1 MRESERQ
8 KSQREPVVSSSCLR
22 RSLSTHSRAQRC
34 STTPLSE
41 QDLSSPRASQPVP
54 LLPLQLTGLLQEH
67 RGTSHWMLAPKT
79 VVDVIISNQVSLSK
93 HTEQPMD
100 LSVTQRLLHPGPD
113 SAMLA
118 PRPHFILGPLTSQHC
133 AQFSQQHLQYNIDQR
148 QKEMEEEK
156 REELHQLIRK
166 SKNEQSA
173 VASPLV
179 KQKLREHIIMK
190 SQPTHDRV
198 TPSHSSPTSGYRLP
212 VPDMSLKLQP
222 PPCDQRK
229 DLALRRTV
237 SEPTLKLKIKKLIST
252 RPNPLRRKSS
262 APPAVKHRTETLD
275 SSPSS
280 TPASGCSS
288 PNDSLHL
295 ENGALPLA
303 HEAQGLLLKDGH
315 LASFTMPPNPTA
327 MPNITA
333 GLPAQADLRVAR
345 PLAVSAL
352 NQLYLPL
359 EGNSPALAQRLQPVL
374 VLEPHT
380 GLVHS
385 QLVSFHGLSSSPLQQ
400 QPHLSSPSR
409 REGVV
414 TLPSHRP
421 VERTRSEPPPYSHSP
436 LSLHGSHHSHI
447 PHQLLQHYHKGGL
460 ERFKQNAHLSK
471 LTSKSIEKPR
481 LTQIPSE
488 DMDLE
493 EIGSGSGSGPGSV
506 CSSEPGSEDGYRR
519 RPSTASTDSVY
530 GTESSTSSWE
540 SLIEPSHSHS
550 QRHVILRPGLQLD
563 PLTMPALIWPHQPLV
578 RTRSSPAS
586 TSLPPSN
593 PPTTIPSLSLS
604 SPTADAQLRFTT
616 GLVYDAQMQKHQCA
630 CGDNSRHP
638 EHAGRVQSI
647 WSRLHERGLR
657 NHCERIRSRKATREE
672 LQSVHSEKHVLLFGT
687 GSVNPLK
694 LDNRKLAGTLSQRIF
709 VTLPCGGVG
718 VDNDTIW
725 NEVHTSVASR
735 IAAGCVT
742 DLALKVA
749 QRELKNGFAVVR
761 PPGHHATHSLPLGFC
776 FFNSVAIAAKQLQHK
791 LSVSKILIVDWDV
804 HHGNGTQEAFYTD
817 PSVLYISLHRY
828 DDGNFF
834 PGSGNPSEVGA
845 GAGEGFT
852 VNVGWTGGLNP
863 PMGDAEYL
871 AAFRAVV
878 MPIAH
883 EFSPDVVLVSAGF
896 DAVEG
901 HSSLLGG
908 YKVTAKCFGFLTRQ
922 LMSLAGGRVVLAL
935 EGGHDLKAICDA
947 SEACVS
953 ALLGMEVEPLSQS
966 VLDQKPCE
974 NAVQSLRRVIH
985 FQGEYWQSV
994 KDSATT
1000 VDLSYL
1006 QAQRRRL
1013 RRDSDS
1019 EAVSAI
1025 ASLSMGSLTSDRNS
1039 QRTVILSEA
1048 RVS

>member
-1 MRESERQ
+1 
-8 KSQREPVVSSSCLR
+8 
-22 RSLSTHSRAQRC
+22 
-34 STTPLSE
+34 
-41 QDLSSPRASQPVP
+41 
-54 LLPLQLTGLLQEH
+54 
-67 RGTSHWMLAPKT
+67 
-79 VVDVIISNQVSLSK
+79 
-93 HTEQPMD
+93 MD
-100 LSVTQRLLHPGPD
+100 LSVTQRLLHPGLD

-118 PRPHFILGPLTSQHC
+118 PRPPFFLGPQHC
-133 AQFSQQHLQYNIDQR
+133 SQFSPQHLQYNIEQR
-148 QKEMEEEK
+148 QREMEQEK
-156 REELHQLIRK
+156 REGLQQLTRK

-179 KQKLREHIIMK
+179 RQKLREHIIMK

-198 TPSHSSPTSGYRLP
+198 TPNHSSPTPGYRLP
-212 VPDMSLKLQP
+212 DMSPKSSA
-222 PPCDQRK
+222 CEERK

-237 SEPTLKLKIKKLIST
+237 SEPTLKWKIKKFIST
-252 RPNPLRRKSS
+252 RPNPLRRKIS

-280 TPASGCSS
+280 SSTPASGCSS
-288 PNDSLHL
+288 PNDSLHS
-295 ENGALPLA
+295 ENGHLPVA
-303 HEAQGLLLKDGH
+303 HEAQRLLAH
-315 LASFTMPPNPTA
+315 FTLPSNPTA

-333 GLPAQADLRVAR
+333 GLPAQADLRLAR
-345 PLAVSAL
+345 PLAISAL
-352 NQLYLPL
+352 HQVYLPL
-359 EGNSPALAQRLQPVL
+359 DGSSSSLGQHLQPVL
-374 VLEPHT
+374 ILEPHT
-380 GLVHS
+380 GLVHT
-385 QLVSFHGLSSSPLQQ
+385 QLVSLHGLSSIPLQQQ
-400 QPHLSSPSR
+400 QPHLSSPTR

-414 TLPSHRP
+414 TLSSHRP
-421 VERTRSEPPPYSHSP
+421 LERTRSEPPPYSHSNI
-436 LSLHGSHHSHI
+436 SLHANRHSHI
-447 PHQLLQHYHKGGL
+447 QHQLIQQYHKSGL

-471 LTSKSIEKPR
+471 
-481 LTQIPSE
+481 IPSE

-506 CSSEPGSEDGYRR
+506 CDSEPGSVCEDGYRR
-519 RPSTASTDSVY
+519 RQSTASTDSVY
-530 GTESSTSSWE
+530 GTESNTSSRD
-540 SLIEPSHSHS
+540 SLIEISHSLN
-550 QRHVILRPGLQLD
+550 QRQVILRSGLQLD
-563 PLTMPALIWPHQPLV
+563 TLGGPALIWPHQPLV
-578 RTRSSPAS
+578 RTQSSPAS
-586 TSLPPSN
+586 TSLHPP
-593 PPTTIPSLSLS
+593 PPHSATTIPSLSLS
-604 SPTADAQLRFTT
+604 SPAADVQLRFTT
-616 GLVYDAQMQKHQCA
+616 GLVYDAQMQKHQCT

-657 NHCERIRSRKATREE
+657 SQCERIRSRKATLEE

-687 GSVNPLK
+687 NPLNRLK
-694 LDNRKLAGTLSQRIF
+694 LDNRKLAGILSQRIF
-709 VTLPCGGVG
+709 VMLPCGGVG
-718 VDNDTIW
+718 VDIDTVW
-725 NEVHTSVASR
+725 NELHTSVASR

-749 QRELKNGFAVVR
+749 QGELKNGFAVVR
-761 PPGHHATHSLPLGFC
+761 PPGHHANHSSPLGFC

-791 LSVSKILIVDWDV
+791 LNVSKILIVDWDV
-804 HHGNGTQEAFYTD
+804 HHGNGTQEAFYND
-817 PSVLYISLHRY
+817 PGVLYISLHRY

-834 PGSGNPSEVGA
+834 PGSGHPSEVGA
-845 GAGEGFT
+845 GAGEGFN

-901 HSSLLGG
+901 HLSSLGG

-974 NAVQSLRRVIH
+974 NAVKSLQRVIQV
-985 FQGEYWQSV
+985 QGEYWQSV
-994 KDSATT
+994 KDSAAT

-1019 EAVSAI
+1019 EAIIAI
-1025 ASLSMGSLTSDRNS
+1025 ASLSMGAVASDNEQPEKLTEKDDSL
-1039 QRTVILSEA
+1039 
-1048 RVS
+1048 

>member
-1 MRESERQ
+1 
-8 KSQREPVVSSSCLR
+8 
-22 RSLSTHSRAQRC
+22 
-34 STTPLSE
+34 
-41 QDLSSPRASQPVP
+41 
-54 LLPLQLTGLLQEH
+54 
-67 RGTSHWMLAPKT
+67 
-79 VVDVIISNQVSLSK
+79 
-93 HTEQPMD
+93 MD

-113 SAMLA
+113 LAMLA
-118 PRPHFILGPLTSQHC
+118 PHPHFFLTTQHC
-133 AQFSQQHLQYNIDQR
+133 SQFSQQDLQYNIEQR
-148 QKEMEEEK
+148 QREMEEEK
-156 REELHQLIRK
+156 REELQQLTRK
-166 SKNEQSA
+166 SKNERSA

-190 SQPTHDRV
+190 SHPAHDRV
-198 TPSHSSPTSGYRLP
+198 TPTHRSSTPGYRLP
-212 VPDMSLKLQP
+212 VPDMSPKPQP
-222 PPCDQRK
+222 TPCDQRK

-237 SEPTLKLKIKKLIST
+237 SEPTLKWKLKKHITT
-252 RPNPLRRKSS
+252 RPNPLQRKIS

-280 TPASGCSS
+280 SSTPASGCSS
-288 PNDSLHL
+288 PSDSLHL
-295 ENGALPLA
+295 DNGTLPLA
-303 HEAQGLLLKDGH
+303 HEAQRLLLKDGN
-315 LASFTMPPNPTA
+315 LASFTLPPSPTA

-333 GLPAQADLRVAR
+333 GLPAQADLQVAK

-359 EGNSPALAQRLQPVL
+359 DGSSPALAQRLQPL
-374 VLEPHT
+374 LILEPHT
-380 GLVHS
+380 GLMHS
-385 QLVSFHGLSSSPLQQ
+385 QFVSLHGLTSIPQP
-400 QPHLSSPSR
+400 QPHLSSKSI
-409 REGVV
+409 REGVIS
-414 TLPSHRP
+414 LPSHRP

-436 LSLHGSHHSHI
+436 LTLHTSHHS
-447 PHQLLQHYHKGGL
+447 PTQHQQLQQYHKSGL
-460 ERFKQNAHLSK
+460 ERLKLNAHPSK
-471 LTSKSIEKPR
+471 TSKSIEKPR
-481 LTQIPSE
+481 LTQILSE

-493 EIGSGSGSGPGSV
+493 EKGSGSGSGPGSV
-506 CSSEPGSEDGYRR
+506 CSSEQGSVCEDGYRR
-519 RPSTASTDSVY
+519 RQSTASTDSVY
-530 GTESSTSSWE
+530 STESTTSSRE
-540 SLIEPSHSHS
+540 SLIEPSHSLS
-550 QRHVILRPGLQLD
+550 QRHMILRPGLQLD
-563 PLTMPALIWPHQPLV
+563 PLSMPALIWSHQPLV

-586 TSLPPSN
+586 TSLPPPH
-593 PPTTIPSLSLS
+593 PPTIPSLSLS
-604 SPTADAQLRFTT
+604 SPAADVQLRFTT
-616 GLVYDAQMQKHQCA
+616 GLVYDAQMHKHQCT

-657 NHCERIRSRKATREE
+657 NQCERIRSRKATLEE

-687 GSVNPLK
+687 NPLNRLK
-694 LDNRKLAGTLSQRIF
+694 LDNRKLAGILSQRFF
-709 VTLPCGGVG
+709 VMLPCGGVG
-718 VDNDTIW
+718 VDIDTIW
-725 NEVHTSVASR
+725 NELHTSAAAR

-761 PPGHHATHSLPLGFC
+761 PPGHHATHSSPSGFC

-791 LSVSKILIVDWDV
+791 LNVSKILIVDWDV
-804 HHGNGTQEAFYTD
+804 HHGNGTQEAFYND

-834 PGSGNPSEVGA
+834 PGGGHPSEVGM
-845 GAGEGFT
+845 GAGEGFN
-852 VNVGWTGGLNP
+852 VNVAWTGGLNP

-901 HSSLLGG
+901 HSASLGG

-974 NAVQSLRRVIH
+974 NAIRSLQRVIQI
-985 FQGEYWQSV
+985 QGEYWQSV
-994 KDSATT
+994 KDSAGT

-1025 ASLSMGSLTSDRNS
+1025 ASLTMGSLVSDKHIQKN
-1039 QRTVILSEA
+1039 
-1048 RVS
+1048 

>member
-1 MRESERQ
+1 
-8 KSQREPVVSSSCLR
+8 
-22 RSLSTHSRAQRC
+22 
-34 STTPLSE
+34 
-41 QDLSSPRASQPVP
+41 
-54 LLPLQLTGLLQEH
+54 
-67 RGTSHWMLAPKT
+67 
-79 VVDVIISNQVSLSK
+79 
-93 HTEQPMD
+93 MD
-100 LSVTQRLLHPGPD
+100 LSVTHRLLHPGPE

-118 PRPHFILGPLTSQHC
+118 PRPPFFLGPLTAQNCS
-133 AQFSQQHLQYNIDQR
+133 QFSQQHLQYNMEQR
-148 QKEMEEEK
+148 KREMEEEQ
-156 REELHQLIRK
+156 REELQQLIRK
-166 SKNEQSA
+166 KRPVQSA

-179 KQKLREHIIMK
+179 KQRLREHIIMK

-198 TPSHSSPTSGYRLP
+198 APSRNSPVLGYGLP
-212 VPDMSLKLQP
+212 VSDLSPKPQP
-222 PPCDQRK
+222 TPCDQRK

-237 SEPTLKLKIKKLIST
+237 SEPTLKWKLKKLIAT
-252 RPNPLRRKSS
+252 RPNPLQRKIS

-280 TPASGCSS
+280 SSNPASGCSS
-288 PNDSLHL
+288 PNDSLHSD
-295 ENGALPLA
+295 NGTLSLAQESQRLLMKDLA
-303 HEAQGLLLKDGH
+303 H
-315 LASFTMPPNPTA
+315 FTSPPNHTA

-333 GLPAQADLRVAR
+333 GLPAPPDLRLAR

-352 NQLYLPL
+352 HQVFLPL
-359 EGNSPALAQRLQPVL
+359 EGSSPALAQGLQPVL

-380 GLVHS
+380 GLVRT
-385 QLVSFHGLSSSPLQQ
+385 QLVSLPGLCPVPLQHHQPRLSST
-400 QPHLSSPSR
+400 SR
-409 REGVV
+409 REAS
-414 TLPSHRP
+414 LHSHRP
-421 VERTRSEPPPYSHSP
+421 LERTRSEPPPYSHSS
-436 LSLHGSHHSHI
+436 LSLLSSHPQYSQ
-447 PHQLLQHYHKGGL
+447 HQLLQQQYPKSGMD
-460 ERFKQNAHLSK
+460 RFKQNAQLSK
-471 LTSKSIEKPR
+471 
-481 LTQIPSE
+481 IPSE

-493 EIGSGSGSGPGSV
+493 ETGSGSGTGSVCGSEPGSV
-506 CSSEPGSEDGYRR
+506 CEDGYRR
-519 RPSTASTDSVY
+519 RQSNASIDSVY
-530 GTESSTSSWE
+530 DTESTTSSRE
-540 SLIEPSHSHS
+540 SLIEPSHPLS
-550 QRHVILRPGLQLD
+550 QRQVVLRPGLQVDHLGV
-563 PLTMPALIWPHQPLV
+563 PTLIWPHQPLV
-578 RTRSSPAS
+578 RTQSSPADVDVNVKS
-586 TSLPPSN
+586 PTSHPPPS
-593 PPTTIPSLSLS
+593 IPSLFLS
-604 SPTADAQLRFTT
+604 STATDIQLNFTT
-616 GLVYDAQMQKHQCA
+616 GLVYDAQMQKHQCT

-647 WSRLHERGLR
+647 WSRLHERNLR
-657 NHCERIRSRKATREE
+657 NQCERIRSRKATLEE
-672 LQSVHSEKHVLLFGT
+672 LQSVHSEEHVLLFGT
-687 GSVNPLK
+687 NPVHRLK
-694 LDNRKLAGTLSQRIF
+694 LDNRKLAEILSQEILF
-709 VTLPCGGVG
+709 MLPCGGVG
-718 VDNDTIW
+718 VDIDTVW
-725 NEVHTSVASR
+725 NEHHTAAASR

-761 PPGHHATHSLPLGFC
+761 PPGHHANHSSPLGFC

-791 LSVSKILIVDWDV
+791 LNVSKILIVDWDV

-834 PGSGNPSEVGA
+834 PGSGHPSEVGA
-845 GAGEGFT
+845 GAAEGFN

-901 HSSLLGG
+901 HEALLGG

-947 SEACVS
+947 SEACVR

-974 NAVQSLRRVIH
+974 NAVRSLQRVIQVH
-985 FQGEYWQSV
+985 GEYWQSV
-994 KDSATT
+994 KDSAAT
-1000 VDLSYL
+1000 VDQSYL

-1025 ASLSMGSLTSDRNS
+1025 ASLSMGSLKSDRK
-1039 QRTVILSEA
+1039 QPD
-1048 RVS
+1048 RVAEKGESH

>member
-1 MRESERQ
+1 MS
-8 KSQREPVVSSSCLR
+8 
-22 RSLSTHSRAQRC
+22 
-34 STTPLSE
+34 
-41 QDLSSPRASQPVP
+41 
-54 LLPLQLTGLLQEH
+54 
-67 RGTSHWMLAPKT
+67 APKT
-79 VVDVIISNQVSLSK
+79 VDVIISNQVSLPKSW
-93 HTEQPMD
+93 EQPMD
-100 LSVTQRLLHPGPD
+100 LSVRLVHPGPD

-118 PRPHFILGPLTSQHC
+118 PHPPFFLGPLSSQHC
-133 AQFSQQHLQYNIDQR
+133 SQFSQQHLQYNIEQR
-148 QKEMEEEK
+148 QREMEDEK
-156 REELHQLIRK
+156 REELQQLIQK

-179 KQKLREHIIMK
+179 RQKLREHIIMK
-190 SQPTHDRV
+190 NQPTHDRV
-198 TPSHSSPTSGYRLP
+198 TPNHSSPTPGYRLP
-212 VPDMSLKLQP
+212 VPDMSPKPQAT
-222 PPCDQRK
+222 PCDQRK
-229 DLALRRTV
+229 DLSLRRTV
-237 SEPTLKLKIKKLIST
+237 SEPTLKWKLKKLITT
-252 RPNPLRRKSS
+252 RPNPLQRKIS

-275 SSPSS
+275 SSPSRNS

-288 PNDSLHL
+288 PNDSLHSD
-295 ENGALPLA
+295 NGALPLA
-303 HEAQGLLLKDGH
+303 HEAQRLLLKDGS
-315 LASFTMPPNPTA
+315 LAHFTLPPNPTA

-333 GLPAQADLRVAR
+333 GLPAHADLRVAR

-352 NQLYLPL
+352 PQVYLPL
-359 EGNSPALAQRLQPVL
+359 ESSSPGLSQRLQPVL
-374 VLEPHT
+374 ILEPHT
-380 GLVHS
+380 GLTTYS
-385 QLVSFHGLSSSPLQQ
+385 QLVSLHGLSSVPVQPQ
-400 QPHLSSPSR
+400 QPHLTSPTR
-409 REGVV
+409 RDGVV
-414 TLPSHRP
+414 TLSSHRP
-421 VERTRSEPPPYSHSP
+421 LERTHSEPLPYGHSP
-436 LSLHGSHHSHI
+436 LLHASHHSHT
-447 PHQLLQHYHKGGL
+447 QHPLSQQCHKSGL
-460 ERFKQNAHLSK
+460 ERFKLNAVLSK
-471 LTSKSIEKPR
+471 SMSKSIEKPR

-506 CSSEPGSEDGYRR
+506 CGSEPGSVCEEGYRR
-519 RPSTASTDSVY
+519 RQSTASTDSVY
-530 GTESSTSSWE
+530 DTESTTSSRE
-540 SLIEPSHSHS
+540 SLIEPSHSVS
-550 QRHVILRPGLQLD
+550 QRQVIHRSGIQLD
-563 PLTMPALIWPHQPLV
+563 SQSVPVLMWPHQPLV
-578 RTRSSPAS
+578 RTQSSPAS
-586 TSLPPSN
+586 TSLPP
-593 PPTTIPSLSLS
+593 PPHPPPPIASLSLS
-604 SPTADAQLRFTT
+604 SPTADVQLRFTT
-616 GLVYDAQMQKHQCA
+616 GLVYDAQMQKHQCT

-657 NHCERIRSRKATREE
+657 SQCERIRGRKATLEE
-672 LQSVHSEKHVLLFGT
+672 LQSVHSEKHVLLYGT
-687 GSVNPLK
+687 NPLHRLK
-694 LDNRKLAGTLSQRIF
+694 LDNRKLAGILSQRIF
-709 VTLPCGGVG
+709 VMLPCGGVG
-718 VDNDTIW
+718 VDIDTIW
-725 NEVHTSVASR
+725 NELHTSAASR

-749 QRELKNGFAVVR
+749 QGELKNGFAVVR
-761 PPGHHATHSLPLGFC
+761 PPGHHASHSSPLGFC

-791 LSVSKILIVDWDV
+791 LNVSKILIVDWDV
-804 HHGNGTQEAFYTD
+804 HHGNGTQEAFYDD

-828 DDGNFF
+828 DNGNFF
-834 PGSGNPSEVGA
+834 PGSGHPSEVGA
-845 GAGEGFT
+845 GAGEGFN

-901 HSSLLGG
+901 HSSPLGG

-974 NAVQSLRRVIH
+974 NAVQSLQRVIQV
-985 FQGEYWQSV
+985 QGEYWQSV
-994 KDSATT
+994 KDSAAT

-1025 ASLSMGSLTSDRNS
+1025 ASLSMGAIAPERKHPEKLTEKGNS
-1039 QRTVILSEA
+1039 M
-1048 RVS
+1048 

>member
-1 MRESERQ
+1 MS
-8 KSQREPVVSSSCLR
+8 
-22 RSLSTHSRAQRC
+22 A
-34 STTPLSE
+34 
-41 QDLSSPRASQPVP
+41 
-54 LLPLQLTGLLQEH
+54 LT
-67 RGTSHWMLAPKT
+67 
-79 VVDVIISNQVSLSK
+79 VDVIVSNQVSLSIHGK
-93 HTEQPMD
+93 QPMD
-100 LSVTQRLLHPGPD
+100 LSVTQRFLHRSPD

-118 PRPHFILGPLTSQHC
+118 PRPPFFLGPLTSQHC
-133 AQFSQQHLQYNIDQR
+133 SKFSQQHLQLNIEHRQR
-148 QKEMEEEK
+148 EMEEEK
-156 REELHQLIRK
+156 REELQQLIRK
-166 SKNEQSA
+166 KKDEQSA

-179 KQKLREHIIMK
+179 RQKLREHIIMK
-190 SQPTHDRV
+190 SQPPHDRV
-198 TPSHSSPTSGYRLP
+198 TPNHCSPTPGYRLP
-212 VPDMSLKLQP
+212 VPDMSPKP
-222 PPCDQRK
+222 HPIPCDQRK

-237 SEPTLKLKIKKLIST
+237 SEPTLKCRIRKLIST
-252 RPNPLRRKSS
+252 RPNPLQRKIS

-280 TPASGCSS
+280 SSNPASGCSS
-288 PNDSLHL
+288 PNDSPLSD
-295 ENGALPLA
+295 NGSLA
-303 HEAQGLLLKDGH
+303 HEAHKLLLKDGS
-315 LASFTMPPNPTA
+315 LAHFTLPPNPTA

-352 NQLYLPL
+352 HQVYLPL
-359 EGNSPALAQRLQPVL
+359 EGSSPALAQHLQPVL
-374 VLEPHT
+374 ILEPHT

-385 QLVSFHGLSSSPLQQ
+385 QLVSLHSLSSVPMQQPQQ
-400 QPHLSSPSR
+400 QPSR

-421 VERTRSEPPPYSHSP
+421 LERTRSEPPPYSHPP
-436 LSLHGSHHSHI
+436 LTLHASHTHTHSHS
-447 PHQLLQHYHKGGL
+447 HTQHHLTQQYHKSSL
-460 ERFKQNAHLSK
+460 ERFKHNAHLSK
-471 LTSKSIEKPR
+471 
-481 LTQIPSE
+481 IPSE

-506 CSSEPGSEDGYRR
+506 CGSEPGSVCEDGYRR
-519 RPSTASTDSVY
+519 RQSTTSSDSVY
-530 GTESSTSSWE
+530 DTESTTSSRE
-540 SLIEPSHSHS
+540 SLIEPSHSLS
-550 QRHVILRPGLQLD
+550 QRQVILRPGLQLD
-563 PLTMPALIWPHQPLV
+563 HPGVPALIWPHQPLV
-578 RTRSSPAS
+578 RTQSSPAS
-586 TSLPPSN
+586 TSLPPPPH

-604 SPTADAQLRFTT
+604 SPAADVQLRFTT
-616 GLVYDAQMQKHQCA
+616 GLVYDAQMQKHQCT

-657 NHCERIRSRKATREE
+657 SQCEPIRSRKATLEE

-687 GSVNPLK
+687 NPLHRLK
-694 LDNRKLAGTLSQRIF
+694 LDNRKLAGILSQRIF
-709 VTLPCGGVG
+709 VMLPCGGVG
-718 VDNDTIW
+718 VDIDTIW
-725 NEVHTSVASR
+725 NELHTSAASR

-749 QRELKNGFAVVR
+749 QGELKNGFAVVR
-761 PPGHHATHSLPLGFC
+761 PPGHHANHSSPLGFC

-791 LSVSKILIVDWDV
+791 LNVSKILIIDWDI
-804 HHGNGTQEAFYTD
+804 HHGNGTQEAFYND

-834 PGSGNPSEVGA
+834 PGSGDPSEVGA
-845 GAGEGFT
+845 GAGEGFN

-901 HSSLLGG
+901 HSSSLGG

-966 VLDQKPCE
+966 VLDQKPCD
-974 NAVQSLRRVIH
+974 NAVQSLKRVIH
-985 FQGEYWQSV
+985 VQGEYWQSV
-994 KDSATT
+994 KDSAAT

-1025 ASLSMGSLTSDRNS
+1025 ASLSMGAVASDRKEKLTEKGDS
-1039 QRTVILSEA
+1039 L
-1048 RVS
+1048 

>member
-1 MRESERQ
+1 MRTHTEIDTPAAR
-8 KSQREPVVSSSCLR
+8 KQRDR
-22 RSLSTHSRAQRC
+22 MSLTAVDSAK
-34 STTPLSE
+34 L
-41 QDLSSPRASQPVP
+41 
-54 LLPLQLTGLLQEH
+54 
-67 RGTSHWMLAPKT
+67 
-79 VVDVIISNQVSLSK
+79 DVITSNQVSLAI
-93 HTEQPMD
+93 HGEQPMD
-100 LSVTQRLLHPGPD
+100 LSVTQRLLHPGLD

-118 PRPHFILGPLTSQHC
+118 PRPPFFLGPLTSQHC
-133 AQFSQQHLQYNIDQR
+133 SQFSQQHLQYNIEQR
-148 QKEMEEEK
+148 QREMEQEK

-179 KQKLREHIIMK
+179 RQKLREHIIMK
-190 SQPTHDRV
+190 SQPAHDRV
-198 TPSHSSPTSGYRLP
+198 TPNHSSPTPGYRLP
-212 VPDMSLKLQP
+212 VPDMSPTSQP
-222 PPCDQRK
+222 TACDQRK

-237 SEPTLKLKIKKLIST
+237 SEPTLKWKLKKLIST
-252 RPNPLRRKSS
+252 RPNPLQRKIS
-262 APPAVKHRTETLD
+262 APPSVKHRTETQD
-275 SSPSS
+275 SSPSSSS

-288 PNDSLHL
+288 PNDSLHSD
-295 ENGALPLA
+295 NGHLPVA
-303 HEAQGLLLKDGH
+303 HEAQRLLAH
-315 LASFTMPPNPTA
+315 FNSPPNRTA

-352 NQLYLPL
+352 HQVYLPL
-359 EGNSPALAQRLQPVL
+359 DGSSQALTQRLQPVL
-374 VLEPHT
+374 ILEPHT

-385 QLVSFHGLSSSPLQQ
+385 QLVSLHGLSSIPLQQ
-400 QPHLSSPSR
+400 QQLHLSSTR

-414 TLPSHRP
+414 TLHSHRP
-421 VERTRSEPPPYSHSP
+421 LERTRSEPPPYSHSP
-436 LSLHGSHHSHI
+436 LTLYASGHSHI
-447 PHQLLQHYHKGGL
+447 QHQLTQQYHKSGL
-460 ERFKQNAHLSK
+460 ERFKHNAHLCK
-471 LTSKSIEKPR
+471 R
-481 LTQIPSE
+481 Q
-488 DMDLE
+488 
-493 EIGSGSGSGPGSV
+493 V
-506 CSSEPGSEDGYRR
+506 N
-519 RPSTASTDSVY
+519 
-530 GTESSTSSWE
+530 
-540 SLIEPSHSHS
+540 
-550 QRHVILRPGLQLD
+550 LRSGLQLD
-563 PLTMPALIWPHQPLV
+563 PLAVPALIWPHQPLF
-578 RTRSSPAS
+578 RTQSSPAS
-586 TSLPPSN
+586 TSLPPPPH

-604 SPTADAQLRFTT
+604 STAADVQLRFTT
-616 GLVYDAQMQKHQCA
+616 GLVYDAQMQKHQCT

-657 NHCERIRSRKATREE
+657 SQCERIRSRKATLEE

-687 GSVNPLK
+687 NPLNRLK
-694 LDNRKLAGTLSQRIF
+694 LDNRKLAGILSQRIF
-709 VTLPCGGVG
+709 VMLPCGGVG
-718 VDNDTIW
+718 VDIDTVW
-725 NEVHTSVASR
+725 NELHTSVASR

-749 QRELKNGFAVVR
+749 QGELKNGFAVVR
-761 PPGHHATHSLPLGFC
+761 PPGHHANHSSPLGFC

-791 LSVSKILIVDWDV
+791 HNVSKILIVDWDV
-804 HHGNGTQEAFYTD
+804 HHGNGTQEAFYND

-834 PGSGNPSEVGA
+834 PGSGHPSEVGA
-845 GAGEGFT
+845 GAGEGFN

-901 HSSLLGG
+901 HLSSLGG

-922 LMSLAGGRVVLAL
+922 LMSLAGGRVVMAL

-974 NAVQSLRRVIH
+974 NAVQSLQKVVQVQAVPHTDTHTHTAALAPIIFKH
-985 FQGEYWQSV
+985 FSGTRPSQHPLLIAHKCYPNQIRLI
-994 KDSATT
+994 KNICKATRM
-1000 VDLSYL
+1000 LSL
-1006 QAQRRRL
+1006 
-1013 RRDSDS
+1013 
-1019 EAVSAI
+1019 
-1025 ASLSMGSLTSDRNS
+1025 
-1039 QRTVILSEA
+1039 
-1048 RVS
+1048 

>member
-1 MRESERQ
+1 MS
-8 KSQREPVVSSSCLR
+8 
-22 RSLSTHSRAQRC
+22 
-34 STTPLSE
+34 
-41 QDLSSPRASQPVP
+41 
-54 LLPLQLTGLLQEH
+54 
-67 RGTSHWMLAPKT
+67 APKT
-79 VVDVIISNQVSLSK
+79 VDVIISSQVLLSMRG
-93 HTEQPMD
+93 EQPMD
-100 LSVTQRLLHPGPD
+100 LSVTQRLLHPGSD

-118 PRPHFILGPLTSQHC
+118 PRPPFFLGPLTPQHC
-133 AQFSQQHLQYNIDQR
+133 SQFSQQRLQYNMEQR
-148 QKEMEEEK
+148 PREMEEEK
-156 REELHQLIRK
+156 REELQQLIRK
-166 SKNEQSA
+166 NKNEQSA

-179 KQKLREHIIMK
+179 RQKLREHIIMK
-190 SQPTHDRV
+190 SQPSHDRV
-198 TPSHSSPTSGYRLP
+198 TPNHTSPTSGYRLP
-212 VPDMSLKLQP
+212 VPDMSPNPQP
-222 PPCDQRK
+222 TPCDQRK

-237 SEPTLKLKIKKLIST
+237 SEPTLKWKLKKLISA
-252 RPNPLRRKSS
+252 RPNPLQRKIS

-280 TPASGCSS
+280 SSTPASGCSS
-288 PNDSLHL
+288 PNDSLHSD
-295 ENGALPLA
+295 NGTLPLA
-303 HEAQGLLLKDGH
+303 HEAQRLLLKDGS
-315 LASFTMPPNPTA
+315 LAHFTMPPNPTA

-345 PLAVSAL
+345 PLALSAL
-352 NQLYLPL
+352 HQVYLPL
-359 EGNSPALAQRLQPVL
+359 EGSSPALAQRLQPVL
-374 VLEPHT
+374 ILEPHT
-380 GLVHS
+380 GLVHP
-385 QLVSFHGLSSSPLQQ
+385 QLVSVHGLSSIPLQQ
-400 QPHLSSPSR
+400 PPHLTSASR
-409 REGVV
+409 REGVGN
-414 TLPSHRP
+414 LPSHKP
-421 VERTRSEPPPYSHSP
+421 VERTRSEPTPYSHSP
-436 LSLHGSHHSHI
+436 FTLHASQHSH
-447 PHQLLQHYHKGGL
+447 PQHQLLQQYHKSGL

-471 LTSKSIEKPR
+471 
-481 LTQIPSE
+481 IPSE

-493 EIGSGSGSGPGSV
+493 EIGSGSGSGSGSV
-506 CSSEPGSEDGYRR
+506 CGSECEDGYHRR
-519 RPSTASTDSVY
+519 QSTASTDSVY
-530 GTESSTSSWE
+530 GTESTTSSRE
-540 SLIEPSHSHS
+540 SLIEPSHSLS
-550 QRHVILRPGLQLD
+550 QRQVILRPGLPLD
-563 PLTMPALIWPHQPLV
+563 PPSVPPLIWPHQPLV

-586 TSLPPSN
+586 TSLPPPH

-604 SPTADAQLRFTT
+604 SPAADVQLRFTT
-616 GLVYDAQMQKHQCA
+616 GLVYDAQMQKHQCT

-657 NHCERIRSRKATREE
+657 NQCERIRSRKATLEE
-672 LQSVHSEKHVLLFGT
+672 LQSVHSEKHVLLYGT
-687 GSVNPLK
+687 NPLNRLK
-694 LDNRKLAGTLSQRIF
+694 LDNRKLAGILSQRIF
-709 VTLPCGGVG
+709 VMLPCGGVG
-718 VDNDTIW
+718 VDIDTVW
-725 NEVHTSVASR
+725 NELHTSAASR

-749 QRELKNGFAVVR
+749 QGELKNGFAVVR
-761 PPGHHATHSLPLGFC
+761 PPGHHATQSTPQGFC
-776 FFNSVAIAAKQLQHK
+776 FFNSVAIAAKQLQNK
-791 LSVSKILIVDWDV
+791 LNVSKILIVDWDV
-804 HHGNGTQEAFYTD
+804 HHGNGTQDAFYND

-834 PGSGNPSEVGA
+834 PGSGHPSEVGA
-845 GAGEGFT
+845 HAGEGFN

-901 HSSLLGG
+901 HSPSLGG

-966 VLDQKPCE
+966 ILDQKPCE
-974 NAVQSLRRVIH
+974 NAVQSLQRVIQV
-985 FQGEYWQSV
+985 QGEYWQSV
-994 KDSATT
+994 KDSAAT

-1025 ASLSMGSLTSDRNS
+1025 ASLSMGSLMSDRKQPEKLTQGDS
-1039 QRTVILSEA
+1039 L
-1048 RVS
+1048 

>member
-1 MRESERQ
+1 
-8 KSQREPVVSSSCLR
+8 
-22 RSLSTHSRAQRC
+22 
-34 STTPLSE
+34 
-41 QDLSSPRASQPVP
+41 
-54 LLPLQLTGLLQEH
+54 
-67 RGTSHWMLAPKT
+67 
-79 VVDVIISNQVSLSK
+79 
-93 HTEQPMD
+93 MD

-118 PRPHFILGPLTSQHC
+118 PHPHLFLRSFTPQHC
-133 AQFSQQHLQYNIDQR
+133 PQFSQSLQYNIEQR
-148 QKEMEEEK
+148 QKDMEEEK
-156 REELHQLIRK
+156 REEIQQLIRK

-179 KQKLREHIIMK
+179 KQKLREHLMMK
-190 SQPTHDRV
+190 SHDRV
-198 TPSHSSPTSGYRLP
+198 TPNHNSPTPAYRLP
-212 VPDMSLKLQP
+212 GPDVSPNPQAS
-222 PPCDQRK
+222 PCDQRK

-237 SEPTLKLKIKKLIST
+237 SEPTLKWKIKKLISA
-252 RPNPLRRKSS
+252 RPNPLQRKIS

-280 TPASGCSS
+280 SSTPASGCSS
-288 PNDSLHL
+288 PNDSLHSD
-295 ENGALPLA
+295 NGTLPLA
-303 HEAQGLLLKDGH
+303 QEAQRLLLKDGNLSH
-315 LASFTMPPNPTA
+315 FALPPKPSA

-333 GLPAQADLRVAR
+333 GLPAQADLQVAR
-345 PLAVSAL
+345 PIVSAL
-352 NQLYLPL
+352 NQFYLPL

-374 VLEPHT
+374 ILEPHT

-385 QLVSFHGLSSSPLQQ
+385 QFVSLHGLSSVPQQ
-400 QPHLSSPSR
+400 QQQPPHLSSPSR

-436 LSLHGSHHSHI
+436 LTLFASHHSHTQ
-447 PHQLLQHYHKGGL
+447 HQLLQQYNKGRI
-460 ERFKQNAHLSK
+460 ERFKQNSHLSK
-471 LTSKSIEKPR
+471 
-481 LTQIPSE
+481 IPSE

-493 EIGSGSGSGPGSV
+493 EIGSGTGSEPGSV
-506 CSSEPGSEDGYRR
+506 CSSEPGSICEDSYRR
-519 RPSTASTDSVY
+519 RQSTASTDSVY
-530 GTESSTSSWE
+530 GTESTTSSRE
-540 SLIEPSHSHS
+540 SLIEPSHSIS
-550 QRHVILRPGLQLD
+550 QRHMILRPGLQLD
-563 PLTMPALIWPHQPLV
+563 PLAMPALIWPHQPLV

-586 TSLPPSN
+586 TSLPPPH

-604 SPTADAQLRFTT
+604 SPAADTQLRFTT
-616 GLVYDAQMQKHQCA
+616 GLVYDGQMQKHQCT

-638 EHAGRVQSI
+638 EHAGRIQSI

-657 NHCERIRSRKATREE
+657 NHCERIRSRKATLEE

-687 GSVNPLK
+687 NPLNRLK
-694 LDNRKLAGTLSQRIF
+694 LDNRKLAGILSQRMF
-709 VTLPCGGVG
+709 VMLPCGGVG
-718 VDNDTIW
+718 VDIDTTW
-725 NEVHTSVASR
+725 NELHTSAAAR

-761 PPGHHATHSLPLGFC
+761 PPGHHATHSSPLGFC
-776 FFNSVAIAAKQLQHK
+776 FFNSVAIAAKQLQQK
-791 LSVSKILIVDWDV
+791 LNVSKILIVDWDI
-804 HHGNGTQEAFYTD
+804 HHGNGTQEAFYND

-828 DDGNFF
+828 DGGNFF
-834 PGSGNPSEVGA
+834 PGSGHPSEVGA
-845 GAGEGFT
+845 GAGEGFN
-852 VNVGWTGGLNP
+852 VNVGWTGGLHP

-871 AAFRAVV
+871 AAFRTVV

-901 HSSLLGG
+901 HSSSLGG

-974 NAVQSLRRVIH
+974 NAVLSLQRVIRV
-985 FQGEYWQSV
+985 QGEYWQSV
-994 KDSATT
+994 KDSAAT

-1025 ASLSMGSLTSDRNS
+1025 ASLSVGSLAPDRKRTEKLAEKSDS
-1039 QRTVILSEA
+1039 L
-1048 RVS
+1048 

>member
-1 MRESERQ
+1 MSA
-8 KSQREPVVSSSCLR
+8 
-22 RSLSTHSRAQRC
+22 T
-34 STTPLSE
+34 
-41 QDLSSPRASQPVP
+41 
-54 LLPLQLTGLLQEH
+54 
-67 RGTSHWMLAPKT
+67 KT
-79 VVDVIISNQVSLSK
+79 VDVIIRNQVSLSI
-93 HTEQPMD
+93 HGEQPMD
-100 LSVTQRLLHPGPD
+100 LSVTQRLLHPGLD

-118 PRPHFILGPLTSQHC
+118 PHPPFFLGPLTSQHC
-133 AQFSQQHLQYNIDQR
+133 SQFSQQHLQYN
-148 QKEMEEEK
+148 MEPEK
-156 REELHQLIRK
+156 REELQQLIRK

-179 KQKLREHIIMK
+179 KQKLREHIFMK
-190 SQPTHDRV
+190 NHTN
-198 TPSHSSPTSGYRLP
+198 HSSPSPGYRLP
-212 VPDMSLKLQP
+212 IPDLSPKSQP
-222 PPCDQRK
+222 SAYDQRK
-229 DLALRRTV
+229 DLPLRRTV
-237 SEPTLKLKIKKLIST
+237 SEPTLKLKLKKLIST
-252 RPNPLRRKSS
+252 RPNPLQRKIS
-262 APPAVKHRTETLD
+262 APPTVKHRTETLD
-275 SSPSS
+275 CSPSSSS

-288 PNDSLHL
+288 PNDSLHSD
-295 ENGALPLA
+295 NGHLQLT
-303 HEAQGLLLKDGH
+303 HEAQRLLAH
-315 LASFTMPPNPTA
+315 FTLPPNHTA

-333 GLPAQADLRVAR
+333 GRPAQEGVAM
-345 PLAVSAL
+345 PLALSAL
-352 NQLYLPL
+352 HQVYLPL
-359 EGNSPALAQRLQPVL
+359 EGSNPALAQRLQPVL
-374 VLEPHT
+374 ILEPHT

-385 QLVSFHGLSSSPLQQ
+385 QLVSFHGLNSIALQL
-400 QPHLSSPSR
+400 QPHLSSPTR

-414 TLPSHRP
+414 TLPSKKP
-421 VERTRSEPPPYSHSP
+421 LERTRSEPPPYSHSP
-436 LSLHGSHHSHI
+436 LHSLHASRHAHI
-447 PHQLLQHYHKGGL
+447 QHQLTQHYYRSGL
-460 ERFKQNAHLSK
+460 ERFKHNAHLSK
-471 LTSKSIEKPR
+471 LTSIEKPR

-506 CSSEPGSEDGYRR
+506 CDSEPGSMCEEGYRR
-519 RPSTASTDSVY
+519 RQSTASTDSVY
-530 GTESSTSSWE
+530 DTESTTSSRD
-540 SLIEPSHSHS
+540 SLIEPSHSLS
-550 QRHVILRPGLQLD
+550 QRQVILRSGLQQDSLGV
-563 PLTMPALIWPHQPLV
+563 PALIWPHQPLG
-578 RTRSSPAS
+578 RTQSSPTS
-586 TSLPPSN
+586 TSLPPSHSH
-593 PPTTIPSLSLS
+593 PPITKPSLSLS
-604 SPTADAQLRFTT
+604 SPIADVQLRFTT
-616 GLVYDAQMQKHQCA
+616 GLVYDAQMQKHQCT

-657 NHCERIRSRKATREE
+657 SQCERIPSRKATLEE

-687 GSVNPLK
+687 NPLNRLK
-694 LDNRKLAGTLSQRIF
+694 LDNRILSERIF
-709 VTLPCGGVG
+709 VMLPCGGVG
-718 VDNDTIW
+718 VDIDTIW
-725 NEVHTSVASR
+725 NELHTSVASR

-749 QRELKNGFAVVR
+749 QGELKNGFAVVR
-761 PPGHHATHSLPLGFC
+761 PPGHHANHSSPLGFC

-791 LSVSKILIVDWDV
+791 LNVSKILIVDWDV
-804 HHGNGTQEAFYTD
+804 HHGNGTQEAFYND

-828 DDGNFF
+828 DNGNFF
-834 PGSGNPSEVGA
+834 PGSGHPSEVGA
-845 GAGEGFT
+845 GAGEGFN

-871 AAFRAVV
+871 AAFRTVV

-901 HSSLLGG
+901 HLSSLGG

-974 NAVQSLRRVIH
+974 NAVQSLQRVIQ

-994 KDSATT
+994 KDSAATM
-1000 VDLSYL
+1000 DLSYL
-1006 QAQRRRL
+1006 HAQRRRL

-1025 ASLSMGSLTSDRNS
+1025 ASLSMGAIASDKRQTEKLTEKGDSL
-1039 QRTVILSEA
+1039 
-1048 RVS
+1048 

>member
-1 MRESERQ
+1 MS
-8 KSQREPVVSSSCLR
+8 
-22 RSLSTHSRAQRC
+22 
-34 STTPLSE
+34 
-41 QDLSSPRASQPVP
+41 
-54 LLPLQLTGLLQEH
+54 
-67 RGTSHWMLAPKT
+67 APKT
-79 VVDVIISNQVSLSK
+79 VDVIISSQLSLSICG
-93 HTEQPMD
+93 EQPMD
-100 LSVTQRLLHPGPD
+100 LRVTQRLLHPGPD
-113 SAMLA
+113 SAMLT
-118 PRPHFILGPLTSQHC
+118 PRPPFFLGPLTAQHC
-133 AQFSQQHLQYNIDQR
+133 SQFSQQHLQFNIEQR
-148 QKEMEEEK
+148 QREMEEEK
-156 REELHQLIRK
+156 REELQHLIRK
-166 SKNEQSA
+166 NKNEQSA
-173 VASPLV
+173 VSSPLV
-179 KQKLREHIIMK
+179 RQKLREHIIMK

-198 TPSHSSPTSGYRLP
+198 TPNHTSPTLGY
-212 VPDMSLKLQP
+212 KLSPKPQP
-222 PPCDQRK
+222 TPCDQRK
-229 DLALRRTV
+229 DLPLRRTV
-237 SEPTLKLKIKKLIST
+237 SEPTLKWKLKKLINT
-252 RPNPLRRKSS
+252 RPNPLQRKIS

-280 TPASGCSS
+280 GSTPASGCSS
-288 PNDSLHL
+288 PNDSLHSD
-295 ENGALPLA
+295 NGALPLS
-303 HEAQGLLLKDGH
+303 HEAQRLLLKDGR
-315 LASFTMPPNPTA
+315 LAHFTLSPNSAVT
-327 MPNITA
+327 PNITA
-333 GLPAQADLRVAR
+333 GHPAHAKLQVAK
-345 PLAVSAL
+345 PLALSAL
-352 NQLYLPL
+352 HQVYLPL
-359 EGNSPALAQRLQPVL
+359 EGNGAALAQHLQPVL
-374 VLEPHT
+374 ILDPHT
-380 GLVHS
+380 RLVHS
-385 QLVSFHGLSSSPLQQ
+385 QFLSFHGMSAIPLQQ
-400 QPHLSSPSR
+400 HPHPPSPSR
-409 REGVV
+409 REGN
-414 TLPSHRP
+414 LLSHRP

-436 LSLHGSHHSHI
+436 FTLHASQHPHAQ
-447 PHQLLQHYHKGGL
+447 HQLLQQYHKGGL
-460 ERFKQNAHLSK
+460 DRFKQNAHLNLSK
-471 LTSKSIEKPR
+471 ATGQSMEKPR

-493 EIGSGSGSGPGSV
+493 ETGSGTGSGPGSV
-506 CSSEPGSEDGYRR
+506 CSEQDDVMCDDGYRR
-519 RPSTASTDSVY
+519 RQSTTSTDSVC
-530 GTESSTSSWE
+530 GTESTTSSRE
-540 SLIEPSHSHS
+540 SLIEPTHPHS
-550 QRHVILRPGLQLD
+550 QRQVILRQGSHLD
-563 PLTMPALIWPHQPLV
+563 SLSLTSPLWPHQPLI

-586 TSLPPSN
+586 TSLPP
-593 PPTTIPSLSLS
+593 PAATIPSLSLS
-604 SPTADAQLRFTT
+604 SPAADVQLRFTT
-616 GLVYDAQMQKHQCA
+616 GLVYDSQMQKHQCT

-657 NHCERIRSRKATREE
+657 NQCESIRSRKATLEE

-687 GSVNPLK
+687 NPLNRLK
-694 LDNRKLAGTLSQRIF
+694 LDSRKLAGILSQRIF
-709 VTLPCGGVG
+709 VMLPCGGVG
-718 VDNDTIW
+718 VDVDTVW
-725 NEVHTSVASR
+725 NELHTSAASR

-749 QRELKNGFAVVR
+749 QGELKNGFAVVR
-761 PPGHHATHSLPLGFC
+761 PPGHHATKSSPQGFC

-791 LSVSKILIVDWDV
+791 LNVSKILIVDWDV

-834 PGSGNPSEVGA
+834 PGSGHPSEVGE
-845 GAGEGFT
+845 GPGEGFN

-883 EFSPDVVLVSAGF
+883 EFSPDVVLVSCGF

-901 HSSLLGG
+901 HSPSLGG

-974 NAVQSLRRVIH
+974 NAIQSLQRVIQV
-985 FQGEYWQSV
+985 QGEYWHSL

-1000 VDLSYL
+1000 VGLSYL

-1025 ASLSMGSLTSDRNS
+1025 ASLSMGALMPDRN
-1039 QRTVILSEA
+1039 QSEN
-1048 RVS
+1048 

>member
-1 MRESERQ
+1 MS
-8 KSQREPVVSSSCLR
+8 PTAVDSSKL
-22 RSLSTHSRAQRC
+22 
-34 STTPLSE
+34 
-41 QDLSSPRASQPVP
+41 
-54 LLPLQLTGLLQEH
+54 
-67 RGTSHWMLAPKT
+67 
-79 VVDVIISNQVSLSK
+79 DVIISNKVPLSI
-93 HTEQPMD
+93 HGEQPMD
-100 LSVTQRLLHPGPD
+100 LSVTQRFLHPSQD

-118 PRPHFILGPLTSQHC
+118 PHPPFFLGPLTPQHC
-133 AQFSQQHLQYNIDQR
+133 SQFSQYNSEHR
-148 QKEMEEEK
+148 KREMEEEK
-156 REELHQLIRK
+156 REELQQLIRK
-166 SKNEQSA
+166 KKDEQSA

-179 KQKLREHIIMK
+179 RQKLREHIIMK

-198 TPSHSSPTSGYRLP
+198 TPNHCSPTPGYRLP
-212 VPDMSLKLQP
+212 VPDISPKPQP
-222 PPCDQRK
+222 TPCDQRNN
-229 DLALRRTV
+229 LALRRTV
-237 SEPTLKLKIKKLIST
+237 SEPTLKWKIKKLIST
-252 RPNPLRRKSS
+252 RPNPLQRKIS

-280 TPASGCSS
+280 STPASGSSS
-288 PNDSLHL
+288 PNDSLHSD
-295 ENGALPLA
+295 NGSLA
-303 HEAQGLLLKDGH
+303 HEAQRLLLKNGN
-315 LASFTMPPNPTA
+315 LAHYTMPPNPTA

-333 GLPAQADLRVAR
+333 GLPAHADLRVAR
-345 PLAVSAL
+345 PLAGICPASG
-352 NQLYLPL
+352 LPASRRQQS
-359 EGNSPALAQRLQPVL
+359 SPGPAPAACS
-374 VLEPHT
+374 HT
-380 GLVHS
+380 GTTYRTGALPTC
-385 QLVSFHGLSSSPLQQ
+385 LSSWFELRSSAAAASSVQKGRPL
-400 QPHLSSPSR
+400 
-409 REGVV
+409 
-414 TLPSHRP
+414 
-421 VERTRSEPPPYSHSP
+421 ERTRSEPPPYSHSP
-436 LSLHGSHHSHI
+436 LTLHASHHSHTQHHL
-447 PHQLLQHYHKGGL
+447 PQLYHKSGP

-471 LTSKSIEKPR
+471 TSKSIEKPR

-506 CSSEPGSEDGYRR
+506 CSSEPGSVCEDNYRR
-519 RPSTASTDSVY
+519 RQSTASSDSVY
-530 GTESSTSSWE
+530 DTESTTSSRE
-540 SLIEPSHSHS
+540 SLIEASHSLS
-550 QRHVILRPGLQLD
+550 QRQLILRPSLYLD
-563 PLTMPALIWPHQPLV
+563 PPGVSALIWPHQPLV
-578 RTRSSPAS
+578 RTQSSPAS
-586 TSLPPSN
+586 TSLPPPPH

-604 SPTADAQLRFTT
+604 SPAADTQLHFTT
-616 GLVYDAQMQKHQCA
+616 GLVYDAQMQKHQCT

-657 NHCERIRSRKATREE
+657 SQCE
-672 LQSVHSEKHVLLFGT
+672 
-687 GSVNPLK
+687 
-694 LDNRKLAGTLSQRIF
+694 
-709 VTLPCGGVG
+709 
-718 VDNDTIW
+718 VDIDTIW
-725 NEVHTSVASR
+725 NELHTSAASR

-749 QRELKNGFAVVR
+749 QGELKRFKSCSEAGY
-761 PPGHHATHSLPLGFC
+761 GGFC

-791 LSVSKILIVDWDV
+791 LNVSKILIVDWDI
-804 HHGNGTQEAFYTD
+804 HHGNGTQEAFYND
-817 PSVLYISLHRY
+817 PSVLYISLHRF

-834 PGSGNPSEVGA
+834 PGSGHPSEVGA
-845 GAGEGFT
+845 GAGEGFN

-901 HSSLLGG
+901 HSSSLGG

-953 ALLGMEVEPLSQS
+953 ALLGMEVEPLSQT

-974 NAVQSLRRVIH
+974 NAVKSLQRVIQV
-985 FQGEYWQSV
+985 QGEYWQSV
-994 KDSATT
+994 KDSADT

-1025 ASLSMGSLTSDRNS
+1025 ASLSMGADRKQSEKLTEKVDSL
-1039 QRTVILSEA
+1039 
-1048 RVS
+1048 

>member
-1 MRESERQ
+1 
-8 KSQREPVVSSSCLR
+8 
-22 RSLSTHSRAQRC
+22 
-34 STTPLSE
+34 
-41 QDLSSPRASQPVP
+41 
-54 LLPLQLTGLLQEH
+54 
-67 RGTSHWMLAPKT
+67 
-79 VVDVIISNQVSLSK
+79 
-93 HTEQPMD
+93 MD

-118 PRPHFILGPLTSQHC
+118 PHPHLFLRSFTPQHC
-133 AQFSQQHLQYNIDQR
+133 PQFSQSLQYNIEQR
-148 QKEMEEEK
+148 QKDMEEEK
-156 REELHQLIRK
+156 REEIQQLIRK

-179 KQKLREHIIMK
+179 KQKLREHLMMK
-190 SQPTHDRV
+190 SHDRV
-198 TPSHSSPTSGYRLP
+198 TPNHNSPTPAYRLP
-212 VPDMSLKLQP
+212 GPDVSPNPQAS
-222 PPCDQRK
+222 PCDQRK

-237 SEPTLKLKIKKLIST
+237 SEPTLKWKIKKLISA
-252 RPNPLRRKSS
+252 RPNPLQRKIS

-280 TPASGCSS
+280 SSTPASGCSS
-288 PNDSLHL
+288 PNDSLHSD
-295 ENGALPLA
+295 NGTLPLA
-303 HEAQGLLLKDGH
+303 QEAQRLLLKDGNLSH
-315 LASFTMPPNPTA
+315 FALPPKPSA

-333 GLPAQADLRVAR
+333 GLPAQADLQVAR
-345 PLAVSAL
+345 PIVSAL
-352 NQLYLPL
+352 NQFYLPL

-374 VLEPHT
+374 ILEPHT

-385 QLVSFHGLSSSPLQQ
+385 QFVSLHGLSSVPQQ
-400 QPHLSSPSR
+400 QQQPPHLSSPSR

-436 LSLHGSHHSHI
+436 LTLFASHHSHTQ
-447 PHQLLQHYHKGGL
+447 HQLLQQYNKGRI
-460 ERFKQNAHLSK
+460 ERFKQNSHLSK
-471 LTSKSIEKPR
+471 PTSKFIEKPR

-493 EIGSGSGSGPGSV
+493 EIGSGTGSEPGSV
-506 CSSEPGSEDGYRR
+506 CSSEPGSICEDSYRR
-519 RPSTASTDSVY
+519 RQSTASTDSVY
-530 GTESSTSSWE
+530 GTESTTSSRE
-540 SLIEPSHSHS
+540 SLIEPSHSIS
-550 QRHVILRPGLQLD
+550 QRHMILRPGLQLD
-563 PLTMPALIWPHQPLV
+563 PLAMPALIWPHQPLV

-586 TSLPPSN
+586 TSLPPPH

-604 SPTADAQLRFTT
+604 SPAADTQLRFTT
-616 GLVYDAQMQKHQCA
+616 GLVYDGQMQKHQCT

-638 EHAGRVQSI
+638 EHAGRIQSI

-657 NHCERIRSRKATREE
+657 NHCERIRSRKATLEE

-687 GSVNPLK
+687 NPLNRLK
-694 LDNRKLAGTLSQRIF
+694 LDNRKLAGILSQRMF
-709 VTLPCGGVG
+709 VMLPCGGVG
-718 VDNDTIW
+718 VDIDTTW
-725 NEVHTSVASR
+725 NELHTSAAAR

-761 PPGHHATHSLPLGFC
+761 PPGHHATHSSPLGFC
-776 FFNSVAIAAKQLQHK
+776 FFNSVAIAAKQLQQK
-791 LSVSKILIVDWDV
+791 LNVSKILIVDWDI
-804 HHGNGTQEAFYTD
+804 HHGNGTQEAFYND

-828 DDGNFF
+828 DGGNFF
-834 PGSGNPSEVGA
+834 PGSGHPSEVGA
-845 GAGEGFT
+845 GAGEGFN
-852 VNVGWTGGLNP
+852 VNVGWTGGLHP

-871 AAFRAVV
+871 AAFRTVV

-901 HSSLLGG
+901 HSSSLGG

-974 NAVQSLRRVIH
+974 NAVLSLQRVIRV
-985 FQGEYWQSV
+985 QGEYWQSV
-994 KDSATT
+994 KDSAAT

-1025 ASLSMGSLTSDRNS
+1025 ASLSVGSLAPDRKRTEKLAEKSDS
-1039 QRTVILSEA
+1039 L
-1048 RVS
+1048 

>member
-1 MRESERQ
+1 MH
-8 KSQREPVVSSSCLR
+8 V
-22 RSLSTHSRAQRC
+22 
-34 STTPLSE
+34 
-41 QDLSSPRASQPVP
+41 
-54 LLPLQLTGLLQEH
+54 
-67 RGTSHWMLAPKT
+67 RGAELF
-79 VVDVIISNQVSLSK
+79 VDVIIRNQLSVPIPR
-93 HTEQPMD
+93 ELPMD
-100 LSVTQRLLHPGPD
+100 LSVTQRLLHPSPD

-118 PRPHFILGPLTSQHC
+118 SRHHIFLGPLTSQHC
-133 AQFSQQHLQYNIDQR
+133 AQFSQPHLQYNIEQR
-148 QKEMEEEK
+148 QRDMEEEK
-156 REELHQLIRK
+156 REEIQQLIRK

-198 TPSHSSPTSGYRLP
+198 TPNHSSPAPGYRLP
-212 VPDMSLKLQP
+212 VSDMSPKPQLS
-222 PPCDQRK
+222 PCDQRK

-237 SEPTLKLKIKKLIST
+237 SEPTLKWKLKKLITT
-252 RPNPLRRKSS
+252 RPNPLQRKIS

-275 SSPSS
+275 CSPSSS

-288 PNDSLHL
+288 PNDSLHSD
-295 ENGALPLA
+295 NGTLPLA
-303 HEAQGLLLKDGH
+303 HEAQRLLLKDGN
-315 LASFTMPPNPTA
+315 LAHFTLPPKSTA

-333 GLPAQADLRVAR
+333 GLPAPADLQVAR

-359 EGNSPALAQRLQPVL
+359 EGSSPALAQCLQPVL
-374 VLEPHT
+374 ILEPHA
-380 GLVHS
+380 GHS
-385 QLVSFHGLSSSPLQQ
+385 QFVSIHGLSSVPLQQQ
-400 QPHLSSPSR
+400 QPHLSSASR
-409 REGVV
+409 REGA
-414 TLPSHRP
+414 LPSHRP

-436 LSLHGSHHSHI
+436 LTLQASHALQQ
-447 PHQLLQHYHKGGL
+447 HQLHQLYHKDW
-460 ERFKQNAHLSK
+460 FKQNSHLSK
-471 LTSKSIEKPR
+471 PTSKFIEKPR

-493 EIGSGSGSGPGSV
+493 EIGSGSGS
-506 CSSEPGSEDGYRR
+506 EPGPYGYRR
-519 RPSTASTDSVY
+519 RQSTASTDSVY
-530 GTESSTSSWE
+530 GTESTTSSRE
-540 SLIEPSHSHS
+540 SLIEPSHSLS
-550 QRHVILRPGLQLD
+550 QRQMILRPGLQLD
-563 PLTMPALIWPHQPLV
+563 SLGVPTLILPHQPLV

-586 TSLPPSN
+586 TSLPPPHPS
-593 PPTTIPSLSLS
+593 TIIPSLSLS
-604 SPTADAQLRFTT
+604 SPAPDTQLRFTT
-616 GLVYDAQMQKHQCA
+616 GLVYDAQMQKHQCT

-657 NHCERIRSRKATREE
+657 NQCERIRSRKATLEE

-687 GSVNPLK
+687 NPLNRLK
-694 LDNRKLAGTLSQRIF
+694 LDSRKLSGILSQRFF
-709 VTLPCGGVG
+709 VMLPCGGVG
-718 VDNDTIW
+718 VDIDTIW
-725 NEVHTSVASR
+725 NEVHTSAAAR

-761 PPGHHATHSLPLGFC
+761 PPGHHASHSSPLGFC

-791 LSVSKILIVDWDV
+791 LNVSKILIIDWDI
-804 HHGNGTQEAFYTD
+804 HHGNGTQEVFYND

-828 DDGNFF
+828 DGGNFF
-834 PGSGNPSEVGA
+834 PGSGHPSEVGT
-845 GAGEGFT
+845 GAGEGFN
-852 VNVGWTGGLNP
+852 VNIGWTGGLSP

-871 AAFRAVV
+871 AAFRTVV

-901 HSSLLGG
+901 HSSSLGG

-974 NAVQSLRRVIH
+974 NAVLSLQRVIQV
-985 FQGEYWQSV
+985 QGEFWQSV

-1025 ASLSMGSLTSDRNS
+1025 ASLSMGSLTSERKQAEKLADKCDS
-1039 QRTVILSEA
+1039 L
-1048 RVS
+1048 

>member
-1 MRESERQ
+1 MSA
-8 KSQREPVVSSSCLR
+8 P
-22 RSLSTHSRAQRC
+22 
-34 STTPLSE
+34 TT
-41 QDLSSPRASQPVP
+41 
-54 LLPLQLTGLLQEH
+54 
-67 RGTSHWMLAPKT
+67 
-79 VVDVIISNQVSLSK
+79 VDAIISNQVPLSI
-93 HTEQPMD
+93 HGEQPMD
-100 LSVTQRLLHPGPD
+100 LSVTQRLLHPGLDP
-113 SAMLA
+113 AMLA
-118 PRPHFILGPLTSQHC
+118 PRPPLFLGPLTSQHC
-133 AQFSQQHLQYNIDQR
+133 SQFSPQHLQYNIEQR
-148 QKEMEEEK
+148 QRKMEQEK

-179 KQKLREHIIMK
+179 RQKLREHIIMK
-190 SQPTHDRV
+190 SQPAHANLPMAPNHS
-198 TPSHSSPTSGYRLP
+198 TPTPGYRLP
-212 VPDMSLKLQP
+212 VPDMSPASQTAA
-222 PPCDQRK
+222 CDQRK

-237 SEPTLKLKIKKLIST
+237 SEPTLKWKLKKLIST
-252 RPNPLRRKSS
+252 RPNPLQRKIS

-275 SSPSS
+275 SSTSSGS

-288 PNDSLHL
+288 PNDSLHSD
-295 ENGALPLA
+295 NGHLPVA
-303 HEAQGLLLKDGH
+303 HEAQRLLAH
-315 LASFTMPPNPTA
+315 FTSPPNHPA
-327 MPNITA
+327 MHNISA
-333 GLPAQADLRVAR
+333 GLPAQTDPRLAR
-345 PLAVSAL
+345 PLAVSAMH
-352 NQLYLPL
+352 QVYMSVD
-359 EGNSPALAQRLQPVL
+359 GSSQALTQRLQPL
-374 VLEPHT
+374 LILEPHT

-385 QLVSFHGLSSSPLQQ
+385 QLVSFRGLSSSPLQQ
-400 QPHLSSPSR
+400 QPLHLSSSTR

-414 TLPSHRP
+414 TLPCHRP
-421 VERTRSEPPPYSHSP
+421 LERTRSEPPPYSRSP
-436 LSLHGSHHSHI
+436 LTLHASRHPHI
-447 PHQLLQHYHKGGL
+447 QHQLNQHYHRSGL
-460 ERFKQNAHLSK
+460 ERFKQNAHLCK
-471 LTSKSIEKPR
+471 
-481 LTQIPSE
+481 IPSE

-493 EIGSGSGSGPGSV
+493 EIGSESGSGPGSV
-506 CSSEPGSEDGYRR
+506 CDSEPGSMCEEGSHRR
-519 RPSTASTDSVY
+519 HSTASTDSVY
-530 GTESSTSSWE
+530 GTESTASSRD
-540 SLIEPSHSHS
+540 SLIEPPHSLC
-550 QRHVILRPGLQLD
+550 QRQVNLRSGLHLD
-563 PLTMPALIWPHQPLV
+563 PLAAPTLVWPHQPLV
-578 RTRSSPAS
+578 RTKSSPAS
-586 TSLPPSN
+586 TTLPPSPH
-593 PPTTIPSLSLS
+593 PPATVPSLSLS
-604 SPTADAQLRFTT
+604 SSAADVQLRFTT
-616 GLVYDAQMQKHQCA
+616 GLVYDAQMQKHQCT

-657 NHCERIRSRKATREE
+657 SQCERIRSRKATLEE

-687 GSVNPLK
+687 NPLNRLK
-694 LDNRKLAGTLSQRIF
+694 LDNRILSQRIF
-709 VTLPCGGVG
+709 VMLPCGGVG
-718 VDNDTIW
+718 VDIDTIW
-725 NEVHTSVASR
+725 NELHTSVASR

-749 QRELKNGFAVVR
+749 QGELKNGFAVVR
-761 PPGHHATHSLPLGFC
+761 PPGHHANHSSPLGFC

-791 LSVSKILIVDWDV
+791 QNVSKILIVDWDV
-804 HHGNGTQEAFYTD
+804 HHGNGTQEAFYND

-834 PGSGNPSEVGA
+834 PGSGHPSEVGA
-845 GAGEGFT
+845 GAGEGFN

-901 HSSLLGG
+901 HLSSLGG

-966 VLDQKPCE
+966 VLDQKPCK
-974 NAVQSLRRVIH
+974 NAIQSLEKVVQV
-985 FQGEYWQSV
+985 QGEYWQSV
-994 KDSATT
+994 KDSAAT

-1025 ASLSMGSLTSDRNS
+1025 ASLSMGSVASDKKHQERLADS
-1039 QRTVILSEA
+1039 R
-1048 RVS
+1048 

>member
-1 MRESERQ
+1 M
-8 KSQREPVVSSSCLR
+8 
-22 RSLSTHSRAQRC
+22 
-34 STTPLSE
+34 
-41 QDLSSPRASQPVP
+41 
-54 LLPLQLTGLLQEH
+54 
-67 RGTSHWMLAPKT
+67 
-79 VVDVIISNQVSLSK
+79 DVIISSQASLSIRG
-93 HTEQPMD
+93 EQPMD

-118 PRPHFILGPLTSQHC
+118 PRPPFFLGPLTTQHC
-133 AQFSQQHLQYNIDQR
+133 SQFSQQRLQYTIEQTQR
-148 QKEMEEEK
+148 EMEEEK
-156 REELHQLIRK
+156 REELQQLIRK
-166 SKNEQSA
+166 NKNEQSA

-179 KQKLREHIIMK
+179 RQKLREHIIMK
-190 SQPTHDRV
+190 SQPNHDRV
-198 TPSHSSPTSGYRLP
+198 TPNHTSTTPGYRLP
-212 VPDMSLKLQP
+212 VPDASPKPQP
-222 PPCDQRK
+222 TSCDQRK

-237 SEPTLKLKIKKLIST
+237 SEPTLKWKLKKLIST
-252 RPNPLRRKSS
+252 RPNPLQRKIS

-280 TPASGCSS
+280 SSTPASGCSS
-288 PNDSLHL
+288 PSDSLHSD
-295 ENGALPLA
+295 NGALPLA
-303 HEAQGLLLKDGH
+303 HEAQRLLLKDGS
-315 LASFTMPPNPTA
+315 LAHFTLPPNPTA

-345 PLAVSAL
+345 QLAVSAL
-352 NQLYLPL
+352 HQVYLPM
-359 EGNSPALAQRLQPVL
+359 EGSSPALAQRLQPVL
-374 VLEPHT
+374 ILEPHT
-380 GLVHS
+380 GLVQS
-385 QLVSFHGLSSSPLQQ
+385 QFVSFHGLSSIPLQQ
-400 QPHLSSPSR
+400 PSHLTSPSR
-409 REGVV
+409 TEGVV
-414 TLPSHRP
+414 NLTSHRP
-421 VERTRSEPPPYSHSP
+421 VERTRSEPPPYSHP
-436 LSLHGSHHSHI
+436 PFTLHTSQHSHTQQ
-447 PHQLLQHYHKGGL
+447 QLLQQYHKSGL
-460 ERFKQNAHLSK
+460 ERFKQSAHLSK
-471 LTSKSIEKPR
+471 PTSKSIEKAR

-493 EIGSGSGSGPGSV
+493 EVGSGSGSGSGPGSV
-506 CSSEPGSEDGYRR
+506 CGSEPGSVCDDGHRR
-519 RPSTASTDSVY
+519 RQSTASTDSVY
-530 GTESSTSSWE
+530 GTESTTSSRE
-540 SLIEPSHSHS
+540 SLIEPSHSLS
-550 QRHVILRPGLQLD
+550 QRQVILRPGLQQD
-563 PLTMPALIWPHQPLV
+563 PLSVPALIWPHQPLV

-586 TSLPPSN
+586 TSLPPPH

-604 SPTADAQLRFTT
+604 SPAADVQLRFTT
-616 GLVYDAQMQKHQCA
+616 GLVYDAQMQKHQCT

-657 NHCERIRSRKATREE
+657 NQCERIRSRKATLEE

-687 GSVNPLK
+687 NPLNRLK
-694 LDNRKLAGTLSQRIF
+694 LDNRKLAGILSQRIF
-709 VTLPCGGVG
+709 VMLPCGGVG
-718 VDNDTIW
+718 VDIDTIW
-725 NEVHTSVASR
+725 NELHTSAASR

-749 QRELKNGFAVVR
+749 QGELKNGFAVVR
-761 PPGHHATHSLPLGFC
+761 PPGHHATQSSPQGFC

-791 LSVSKILIVDWDV
+791 LNVSKILIVDWDV
-804 HHGNGTQEAFYTD
+804 HHGNGTQEAFYND

-834 PGSGNPSEVGA
+834 PGSGHPSEVGA
-845 GAGEGFT
+845 GAGEGFN

-901 HSSLLGG
+901 HSSSLGG

-966 VLDQKPCE
+966 ILDQKPCE
-974 NAVQSLRRVIH
+974 NAVKSLQRVIQV
-985 FQGEYWQSV
+985 QGEYWQSV
-994 KDSATT
+994 KDSAAT

-1013 RRDSDS
+1013 RRDSDN

-1025 ASLSMGSLTSDRNS
+1025 ASLSMGSLISDRKQPEKLTEKVDS
-1039 QRTVILSEA
+1039 L
-1048 RVS
+1048 